1 MAMYRTSVPKKGI
14 RCINIVVE
22 VVDEENK
29 KDLLIF
35 SSRLMK

>member
-22 VVDEENK
+22 VMDEENK
-29 KDLLIF
+29 KYLFNFFLVDC
-35 SSRLMK
+35 